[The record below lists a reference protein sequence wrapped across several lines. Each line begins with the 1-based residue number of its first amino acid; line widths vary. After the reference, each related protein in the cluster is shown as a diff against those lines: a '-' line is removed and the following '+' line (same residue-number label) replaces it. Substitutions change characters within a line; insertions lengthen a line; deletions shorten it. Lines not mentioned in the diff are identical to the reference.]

1 MGRNE
6 KITRLKIV
14 SLCSSDRPTSTIDRT
29 LAEDQW
35 DAKELDQNPIREQ
48 NNPEDR
54 VLLDRGELFIRG
66 VPDSSNRLTRGL

>member
-1 MGRNE
+1 MGRSE
-6 KITRLKIV
+6 KITRLKFV

-48 NNPEDR
+48 NNP
-54 VLLDRGELFIRG
+54 
-66 VPDSSNRLTRGL
+66 